1 MVVKEINKYP
11 NSEDGFNYGIKIS
24 KTDDLEGKVKILK
37 CKEYMGLI
45 NEIKALEQQLKVS
58 EKEVLNKTYEIAKLE
73 KGYTQTIDELNR
85 ECDENIQNIQFMRET
100 SAKEIMNKN
109 NQINHLKK
117 EIKDQTHYDDVL
129 KELEDTQFKKIKELD
144 QQHVDQLK
152 EYITLNQLQ
161 NTALK
166 QIIELSFIDLIRR
179 KHKKIV
185 KRQINV
191 INQKPIKNKYLTHSK
206 N

>member
-1 MVVKEINKYP
+1 MVVKKIVKYP
-11 NSEDGFNYGIKIS
+11 NSENGYDYRIDIS
-24 KTDDLEGKVKILK
+24 ETDDLDGKVKILK
-37 CKEYMGLI
+37 FQEYYDMTKKM
-45 NEIKALEQQLKVS
+45 ETMEQQLKVS
-58 EKEVLNKTYEIAKLE
+58 EKEILKKTYEIDKLE
-73 KGYTQTIDELNR
+73 KGYTETIDELNR
-85 ECDENIQNIQFMRET
+85 ECEENIQNIQFMRET